1 MKQTAN
7 VTTELLDKIALYAK
21 MVDKALS
28 EELQNYLGSDFY
40 EPLKYALE
48 GGKRIRPIIL
58 LLSNKAAGGYEADAL
73 KEAVAIELLHTE
85 SIIHDDIIDD
95 ETIRRGKPVFYVVYG
110 FNTSLLTADFVF
122 GIILSIASKSK
133 KNVAEDLAS
142 AALQMCEGEI
152 LEMKVEADDSEVP
165 LEKYLLIVSKKTA
178 SLFEAAAKIG
188 AKLASADEKVVEA
201 LSKYGFNIGIAY
213 QIQDDIL
220 DWSNG
225 SKIAR
230 RVKVGDGDAR
240 KTLAEIAAKYANEAK
255 MNLKDLPDCEA
266 KQILYD
272 IADFAV
278 NRLS

>member
-220 DWSNG
+220 DWNNG

-240 KTLAEIAAKYANEAK
+240 KMLAEIAAKYANEAK

>member
-1 MKQTAN
+1 MRQT
-7 VTTELLDKIALYAK
+7 TSTPTELLEKIAVYAK
-21 MVDKALS
+21 MVDKALTD
-28 EELQNYLGSDFY
+28 ELRNFLDSDFY

-58 LLSNKAAGGYEADAL
+58 LLSTKVAGGCEVDAL
-73 KEAVAIELLHTE
+73 KEAVAVELLHTE

-95 ETIRRGKPVFYVVYG
+95 ETIRRGKPVFYIVYG

-122 GIILSIASKSK
+122 GIILSIVARSK
-133 KNVAEDLAS
+133 KSIAEDLAA

-152 LEMKVEADDSEVP
+152 LEMRVEAGSSEVP
-165 LEKYLLIVSKKTA
+165 LDKYLLIVRKKTA

-188 AKLASADEKVVEA
+188 AKLASADEKVIEA
-201 LSKYGFNIGIAY
+201 LARYGLNIGIAY

-220 DWSNG
+220 DWNSG

-230 RVKVGDGDAR
+230 RVNVGGGDA
-240 KTLAEIAAKYANEAK
+240 KKALAEIASKYANEAK

-266 KQILYD
+266 KQILYE

-278 NRLS
+278 NRLG

>member
-1 MKQTAN
+1 MQQTTSAA
-7 VTTELLDKIALYAK
+7 TELLDKMALYAK
-21 MVDKALS
+21 MVDEALN
-28 EELQNYLGSDFY
+28 EEMQKYLGSDFY
-40 EPLKYALE
+40 EPLIYALE

-58 LLSNKAAGGYEADAL
+58 LLSNKAAGGCEADAL
-73 KEAVAIELLHTE
+73 KEAVAVELLHTE

-95 ETIRRGKPVFYVVYG
+95 ETIRRGKPVFYVAYG

-122 GIILSIASKSK
+122 GIILSIVSRSK

-152 LEMKVEADDSEVP
+152 MEMKVEADNSEVP
-165 LEKYLLIVSKKTA
+165 LDKYLLIVRKKTA

-188 AKLASADEKVVEA
+188 AKLASADEKVIEA
-201 LSKYGFNIGIAY
+201 LARYGLNIGIAY

-220 DWSNG
+220 DWNNG

-230 RVKVGDGDAR
+230 RVTVKGGDV
-240 KTLAEIAAKYANEAK
+240 KKMLAEIASRYAKEAK
-255 MNLKDLPDCEA
+255 MNLQDLPDCEA

-272 IADFAV
+272 IAEFAV

>member
-1 MKQTAN
+1 MID
-7 VTTELLDKIALYAK
+7 EALN
-21 MVDKALS
+21 D
-28 EELQNYLGSDFY
+28 ELQNYTCSDFY

-58 LLSNKAAGGYEADAL
+58 LLSTRVAGGREVDAL
-73 KEAVAIELLHTE
+73 KEAVAVELLHTE

-95 ETIRRGKPVFYVVYG
+95 ETVRRSKPVFYLVYG

-122 GIILSIASKSK
+122 GIILSIVARSK
-133 KNVAEDLAS
+133 KSVAEDLSS

-152 LEMKVEADDSEVP
+152 MEMKIEADDREVP
-165 LEKYLLIVSKKTA
+165 LDRYLLILEKKTA
-178 SLFEAAAKIG
+178 SLFQTAAKIG
-188 AKLASADEKVVEA
+188 AKLASNDDTIIDA

-220 DWSNG
+220 DWNDG

-230 RVKVGDGDAR
+230 RVNVGGRDAKKV
-240 KTLAEIAAKYANEAK
+240 LAEMAARYADEAK
-255 MNLKDLPDCEA
+255 MNLKDLPECEA
-266 KQILYD
+266 KDILYS

>member
-1 MKQTAN
+1 MQQTTSAP
-7 VTTELLDKIALYAK
+7 TELLDKIALYAK
-21 MVDKALS
+21 MVDEALTG
-28 EELQNYLGSDFY
+28 ELQNYLGSDFY

-58 LLSNKAAGGYEADAL
+58 LLSNRVAGGCEADAL
-73 KEAVAIELLHTE
+73 KEAVAVELLHTE

-95 ETIRRGKPVFYVVYG
+95 ETIRRSKPVFYVVYG

-122 GIILSIASKSK
+122 GIILSIVARSK
-133 KNVAEDLAS
+133 KDIAEDLAS

-152 LEMKVEADDSEVP
+152 LEMKVEADDGEVP
-165 LEKYLLIVSKKTA
+165 LEKYLLIVRKKTA
-178 SLFEAAAKIG
+178 SLFEVAARIG
-188 AKLASADEKVVEA
+188 AKLASADEKAVKA
-201 LSKYGFNIGIAY
+201 LSRYGVNIGIAY

-220 DWSNG
+220 DWNNG

-230 RVKVGDGDAR
+230 RVKMGDGDA
-240 KTLAEIAAKYANEAK
+240 KKVLAEIASRYANEAK
-255 MNLKDLPDCEA
+255 MNLKDLPECEA

>member
-1 MKQTAN
+1 MQQTTSAP
-7 VTTELLDKIALYAK
+7 TELLDKIALYAK
-21 MVDKALS
+21 MVDEALIG
-28 EELQNYLGSDFY
+28 ELQNYLGSDFY

-58 LLSNKAAGGYEADAL
+58 LLSNRVAGGCEADAL
-73 KEAVAIELLHTE
+73 KEAVAVELLHTE

-122 GIILSIASKSK
+122 GIILSIVARSK
-133 KNVAEDLAS
+133 KDIAEDLAS

-152 LEMKVEADDSEVP
+152 LEMKVEADDGEVP
-165 LEKYLLIVSKKTA
+165 LEKYLLIVRKKTA
-178 SLFEAAAKIG
+178 SLFEVAAKIG
-188 AKLASADEKVVEA
+188 AKLASADEKAVKA
-201 LSKYGFNIGIAY
+201 LSRYGVNIGIAY

-220 DWSNG
+220 DWNNG

-230 RVKVGDGDAR
+230 RVKMGDGDA
-240 KTLAEIAAKYANEAK
+240 KKVLAEIASRYANEAK
-255 MNLKDLPDCEA
+255 MNLKDLPECEA

>member
-1 MKQTAN
+1 MQHTTSAA
-7 VTTELLDKIALYAK
+7 TELLGKMAPYAK
-21 MVDKALS
+21 MVDDALN

-40 EPLKYALE
+40 EPLRYALE

-58 LLSNKAAGGYEADAL
+58 LLSTKVAGGREVEAL
-73 KEAVAIELLHTE
+73 KEAVAVELLHTE

-95 ETIRRGKPVFYVVYG
+95 ETIRRSKPVFYILYG

-122 GIILSIASKSK
+122 GMILSIISRSK
-133 KNVAEDLAS
+133 KNVAEDFAS
-142 AALQMCEGEI
+142 AALQMCEGEMM
-152 LEMKVEADDSEVP
+152 EMKVEAEGGEVP
-165 LEKYLLIVSKKTA
+165 LDKYLLIVRMKTA
-178 SLFEAAAKIG
+178 SLFQTAAKIG

-201 LSKYGFNIGIAY
+201 LSRYGFNIGIAY

-220 DWSNG
+220 DWNKG

-230 RVKVGDGDAR
+230 RVKVGDGDA
-240 KTLAEIAAKYANEAK
+240 KKLLAVIAARYANEAK
-255 MNLKDLPDCEA
+255 MNLKDLPECEA

-278 NRLS
+278 HRLS

>member
-201 LSKYGFNIGIAY
+201 LSKYGFNMGIAY

>member
-28 EELQNYLGSDFY
+28 EELQNYLSSDFY

-220 DWSNG
+220 DWNNG

>member
-240 KTLAEIAAKYANEAK
+240 KTLAKIAAKYANEAK

>member
-1 MKQTAN
+1 MQRTTSAP
-7 VTTELLDKIALYAK
+7 TELLDKIAFYAK
-21 MVDKALS
+21 MVDEALNG
-28 EELQNYLGSDFY
+28 ELQNYLDSDFY

-58 LLSNKAAGGYEADAL
+58 LLSNKVAGGCEADAL
-73 KEAVAIELLHTE
+73 KEAVAVELLHTE

-95 ETIRRGKPVFYVVYG
+95 ETVRRGKPVFYLMYG
-110 FNTSLLTADFVF
+110 YNTSLLTADFVF
-122 GIILSIASKSK
+122 GIILSIVARSK
-133 KNVAEDLAS
+133 KNIAEDLAS

-152 LEMKVEADDSEVP
+152 LEMKVEGSSNEVP
-165 LEKYLLIVSKKTA
+165 LDEYLLIVRKKTA

-188 AKLASADEKVVEA
+188 AKLASADEKVIEA
-201 LSKYGFNIGIAY
+201 LARYGLNIGIAY

-220 DWSNG
+220 DWNNG

-230 RVKVGDGDAR
+230 RIKAGNADVKKV
-240 KTLAEIAAKYANEAK
+240 LAEIASRYANEAK
-255 MNLKDLPDCEA
+255 RNLRDLPDCEA
-266 KQILYD
+266 KQILYE

>member
-220 DWSNG
+220 DWNNG

>member
-58 LLSNKAAGGYEADAL
+58 LLSNKAAGGCEADAL

-220 DWSNG
+220 DWNNG

>member
-165 LEKYLLIVSKKTA
+165 LQKYLLIVSKKTA

-220 DWSNG
+220 DWNNG

>member
-28 EELQNYLGSDFY
+28 EELENYLGSDFY

-220 DWSNG
+220 DWNNG

>member
-220 DWSNG
+220 DWNNG

-255 MNLKDLPDCEA
+255 INLKDLPDCEA

>member
-1 MKQTAN
+1 MQQTTSAP
-7 VTTELLDKIALYAK
+7 TELLDKIALYAK
-21 MVDKALS
+21 MVDEALIG
-28 EELQNYLGSDFY
+28 ELQNYLGSDFY

-58 LLSNKAAGGYEADAL
+58 LLSNRVAGGCEADAL
-73 KEAVAIELLHTE
+73 KEAVAVELLHTE

-122 GIILSIASKSK
+122 GIILSIVARSK
-133 KNVAEDLAS
+133 KDIAEDLAS

-152 LEMKVEADDSEVP
+152 MEMKVEAEGGELP
-165 LEKYLLIVSKKTA
+165 LEKYLSIVSKKTA

-201 LSKYGFNIGIAY
+201 LSRYGYNIGIAY

-230 RVKVGDGDAR
+230 RVKVGDGDV
-240 KTLAEIAAKYANEAK
+240 KKVLAELAAKYADEAK
-255 MNLKDLPDCEA
+255 TSLKDLPDCEA
-266 KQILYD
+266 KQILYE

-278 NRLS
+278 KRLS

>member
-1 MKQTAN
+1 MQQTTSAP
-7 VTTELLDKIALYAK
+7 TELLDKIALYAK
-21 MVDKALS
+21 MVDEALIG
-28 EELQNYLGSDFY
+28 ELQNYLGSDFY

-48 GGKRIRPIIL
+48 RGKRIRPIIL
-58 LLSNKAAGGYEADAL
+58 LLSNSVAGGCEADAL
-73 KEAVAIELLHTE
+73 KEAVAVELLHTE

-122 GIILSIASKSK
+122 GIILSIVARSK
-133 KNVAEDLAS
+133 KDIAEDLAS

-152 LEMKVEADDSEVP
+152 LEMKVEADDGEVP
-165 LEKYLLIVSKKTA
+165 LEKYLLIVRKKTA
-178 SLFEAAAKIG
+178 SLFEVAARIG
-188 AKLASADEKVVEA
+188 AKLASADEKAVKA
-201 LSKYGFNIGIAY
+201 LSRYGVNIGIAY

-220 DWSNG
+220 DWNNG

-230 RVKVGDGDAR
+230 RVKMGDGDA
-240 KTLAEIAAKYANEAK
+240 KKVLAEIASRYANEAK
-255 MNLKDLPDCEA
+255 MNLKDLPECEA

>member
-1 MKQTAN
+1 MQQTTSAA
-7 VTTELLDKIALYAK
+7 TELLDKMAFYAK
-21 MVDKALS
+21 IVDEALN

-40 EPLKYALE
+40 EPLRYALE

-58 LLSNKAAGGYEADAL
+58 LLSNKAAGGCEAAAL
-73 KEAVAIELLHTE
+73 KEAVAVELLHTE

-95 ETIRRGKPVFYVVYG
+95 ETIRRGKPVFYLLYG
-110 FNTSLLTADFVF
+110 FNVSLLTADFVF
-122 GIILSIASKSK
+122 GIILSIVARSK
-133 KNVAEDLAS
+133 KNIAEDLAS

-152 LEMKVEADDSEVP
+152 MEMKTEADGGEVP
-165 LEKYLLIVSKKTA
+165 LEKYLLIIRKKTA

-201 LSKYGFNIGIAY
+201 LSQYGFNIGIAY

-220 DWSNG
+220 DWNNG

-230 RVKVGDGDAR
+230 RVKVEDGDA
-240 KTLAEIAAKYANEAK
+240 KKVLAEIAAKYANEAK
-255 MNLKDLPDCEA
+255 INLKDLPDCEA
-266 KQILYD
+266 KQILYE